1 MRIASNTVSD
11 SMIRQIQQ
19 LMSDQAKLQLQV
31 SSGRRITQPEDD
43 PAAVGRVLNLQT
55 EQRQLS
61 QYANNAARALTLS
74 QSSYSGLQGLKKVSD
89 RAGEL
94 ATLGTGAMSTD
105 SMHTFGNEV
114 DQLIE
119 QALQLANSRTGGDY
133 IYGGTAVD
141 APPFVATRD
150 ATTGK
155 VISVVYNGNTQQA
168 SIPLSEATSV
178 APSTSGATN
187 TGMKDFLT
195 NLITLRDSLANGDID
210 AVRAAQP
217 GLETSEN
224 VIIAAMADS
233 GGIQTRIEAAQSQ
246 QQDRTMAL
254 ESLVSSESSV
264 DLPTTVVKL
273 NQAQTAYQ
281 AALSS
286 AAKVMNLSLL
296 DYIK

>member
-1 MRIASNTVSD
+1 MRIASNTVND
-11 SMIRQIQQ
+11 SMVRQIQQ

-55 EQRQLS
+55 EQRQLA
-61 QYANNAARALTLS
+61 QYADNASRALTLS
-74 QSSYSGLQGLKKVSD
+74 QVSFSGLQGLKRVSD

-94 ATLGTGAMSTD
+94 ATLGTGALSSD
-105 SMHTFGNEV
+105 SMRTYGNEV
-114 DQLIE
+114 DQLLE
-119 QALQLANSRTGGDY
+119 QALQLGNSRSAGDY
-133 IYGGTAVD
+133 IYGGTDVD

-150 ATTGK
+150 ANGK
-155 VISVVYNGNTQQA
+155 ITSIAYNGNTAQA

-178 APSTSGATN
+178 MPSTSGATN
-187 TGMKDFLT
+187 TGIGAFLT
-195 NLITLRDSLANGDID
+195 DLVALRDALTSTDID
-210 AVRAAQP
+210 AVRATQADLIA
-217 GLETSEN
+217 GEN

-246 QQDRTMAL
+246 QKDRAM
-254 ESLVSSESSV
+254 SLAGLISTESSV
-264 DLPTTVVKL
+264 DLPTTIVKL

>member
-1 MRIASNTVSD
+1 MRIASNTVND
-11 SMIRQIQQ
+11 TMVRQIQQ
-19 LMSDQAKLQLQV
+19 LMSDQARLQLQV

-55 EQRQLS
+55 EQRQLA
-61 QYANNAARALTLS
+61 QYANNSARALTLS
-74 QSSYSGLQGLKKVSD
+74 QTSFSGLQGLKKVSD

-94 ATLGTGAMSTD
+94 ATLGTGALSSD
-105 SMHTFGNEV
+105 SMRTYGNEV
-114 DQLIE
+114 DQLLE
-119 QALQLANSRTGGDY
+119 QALQLANSRSGGDY

-150 ATTGK
+150 VNGK
-155 VISVVYNGNTQQA
+155 ITAITFEGNTDQA

-178 APSTSGATN
+178 TPSTSGATN
-187 TGMKDFLT
+187 TGMGTFLT
-195 NLITLRDSLANGDID
+195 NLIGLRDALASTNID
-210 AVRAAQP
+210 AVRATQA
-217 GLETSEN
+217 GLLESEN
-224 VIIAAMADS
+224 VIIAAMADA
-233 GGIQTRIEAAQSQ
+233 GGMQTRIEAAQAQ
-246 QQDRTMAL
+246 QKDRVMGL

-264 DLPTTVVKL
+264 DLPTTIVKL
-273 NQAQTAYQ
+273 NQTQTAYQ